1 MNMTEAEIAYYLA
14 TLIIHDVELQKRM
27 QKENERRMRRRGRR

>member
-14 TLIIHDVELQKRM
+14 TLIIHDIEPQKAMSKRG
-27 QKENERRMRRRGRR
+27 ERKARKFRWR